1 MKVRKA
7 VITAAGRNQR
17 KLPLQTV
24 TDRKGRSETVLRGFI
39 QELHAAGIEAIGI
52 VIRPEDRGFYE
63 EAAGDEAGALTFIEQ
78 PRALGYG
85 QAVYCAREFT
95 EGESF
100 ILMVSDHLF
109 VSDDPERNCVRQLL
123 DAAEQRDCA
132 ILAVQATH
140 ESQLPYFGAVAGQ
153 LFEGQPGLYE
163 VEKVIEKPTPT
174 AAEQEL
180 MVPGLKIGHYLC
192 FFGMHVL
199 TPNIMDY
206 LEAGAQGA
214 SEEEPLQLSP
224 AINELAGRQRCL
236 ALELR
241 GRRYDLEGPFGLLLG
256 QLAVAL
262 DGKDRE
268 ELLMGI
274 IELLTQIRK

>member
-1 MKVRKA
+1 MKVHRA

-24 TDRKGRSETVLRGFI
+24 TDREGRSETVLRVFI
-39 QELHAAGIEAIGI
+39 QELHAAGIDSIGI

-63 EAAGDEAGALTFIEQ
+63 EAAGDAVGSLTFIEQ
-78 PRALGYG
+78 KRALGYG
-85 QAVYCAREFT
+85 HAVYCAREFT
-95 EGESF
+95 GGEAF
-100 ILMVSDHLF
+100 LLMVSDHLF
-109 VSDDPERNCVRQLL
+109 VSDDPDRNCVRQLL
-123 DAAEQRDCA
+123 DAAEERDCA
-132 ILAVQATH
+132 VLAVQATH

-153 LFEGQPGLYE
+153 IFQGQPGLYE

-180 MVPGLKIGHYLC
+180 MVPGLKVGHYLC

-199 TPNIMDY
+199 TPNIIDY
-206 LEAGAQGA
+206 LEKEAGKA
-214 SEEEPLQLSP
+214 SEEAPLQLSP
-224 AINELAGRQRCL
+224 AMNELAGRQRCL

-241 GRRYDLEGPFGLLLG
+241 GRRYDLEGQFGLLLG

-262 DGKDRE
+262 DGKDRG